1 MSTLTADAVAVRLGA
16 KAVLRDVSLEIGE
29 GRTLAVVGP
38 SGAGKTTLL
47 RAIAGLV
54 PIERGDVRLDGR
66 SIREEPPQR
75 RRIALAF
82 QEHALF
88 PTMTLGEN
96 LRFALRSADAGES
109 RVRETARALHVD
121 GVLDRRPREVSGGER
136 QRAALA
142 RALLSDPL
150 VLLLDEPF
158 AHLDPS
164 LRATVREEVMG
175 IRERFGGP
183 ILCVTHDHDEA
194 MAIADE
200 LAVLVDGRIED
211 VGDPQRVYDRP
222 ATLRAATAFGSR
234 AMNVFGF
241 DGVTCGIRPERVR
254 IGEPGSGDVR
264 GSVVRRE
271 AAGAD
276 AYAHV
281 DTARGR
287 IVVRVPVELAV
298 RPGDAVDLVFAPEHL
313 QRYDSSGASVTPG
326 AAR

>member
-1 MSTLTADAVAVRLGA
+1 MSTLTVAGVAVRLAGND
-16 KAVLRDVSLEIGE
+16 VLRDVAFAVAD

-54 PIERGDVRLDGR
+54 PLQRGDVYLDGR
-66 SIREEPPQR
+66 SIRGESPQR
-75 RRIALAF
+75 RRIALVF

-88 PTMTLGEN
+88 PTMTLREN
-96 LRFALRSADAGES
+96 LRFGLRAHDPGGA

-121 GVLDRRPREVSGGER
+121 GVLDRRPREASAGER

-164 LRATVREEVMG
+164 LRATVRDEVIG

-200 LAVLVDGRIED
+200 LAVLVKGRIED
-211 VGDPQRVYDRP
+211 AGAPQRVYDRP
-222 ATLRAATAFGSR
+222 ATVRAATAFGSR
-234 AMNVFGF
+234 SMNVFER
-241 DGVTCGIRPERVR
+241 DGTTYGIRPERVTLAAA
-254 IGEPGSGDVR
+254 GSGGVA
-264 GSVVRRE
+264 GKIVRRE
-271 AAGAD
+271 ASGAD
-276 AYAHV
+276 AFAHV
-281 DTARGR
+281 DTAYGR
-287 IVVRVPVELAV
+287 IVVRVPAERAV
-298 RPGDAVDLVFAPEHL
+298 RAADAVDLTFPPEHL
-313 QRYDSSGASVTPG
+313 QRYGRDGAILAGEPV
-326 AAR
+326 A